1 MNLMKMKKVLIS
13 NWIPALVM
21 MGIIFWFSS
30 QPSPDLLN
38 FNWADRIV
46 KKSGHVI
53 GYAMLAFCYWYALG
67 LRPKKR
73 WVAWLFTFLYALTDE
88 YHQSF
93 VVGRH
98 SSIWDVVVFDNLGAL
113 ISLWL
118 SNKYIKQKRP
128 DHDARSL
135 DDQGLIP

>member
-1 MNLMKMKKVLIS
+1 MKKVSIW

-30 QPSPDLLN
+30 QPSPDLPN

-46 KKSGHVI
+46 KKSGHVV
-53 GYAMLAFCYWYALG
+53 GYAMLTYSYWHALG
-67 LRPKKR
+67 GQSEKG
-73 WVAWLFTFLYALTDE
+73 WVAWLLALLYALTDE
-88 YHQSF
+88 YHQAF

-98 SSIWDVVVFDNLGAL
+98 SSIWDVVVFDNVGAL

-118 SNKYIKQKRP
+118 ANKYSRQKRP
-128 DHDARSL
+128 AHKT
-135 DDQGLIP
+135 